1 MQNQNP
7 NPTQEQWLNQVRQ
20 ILEHHEGI
28 NSRLNAIFAWY
39 YEKIQQEI
47 EWSVRNLPQESQTL
61 IIDHLVDYME
71 ESMNWPSFESN
82 EEFLNSILL

>member
-7 NPTQEQWLNQVRQ
+7 NPVREQWLKQVRQ
-20 ILEHHEGI
+20 ILEHYSGI

-47 EWSVRNLPQESQTL
+47 EWAVRNLPQESQTI
-61 IIDHLVDYME
+61 IIDHLVDFME
-71 ESMNWPSFESN
+71 ESMNWPNAESD
-82 EEFLNSILL
+82 EEFLNSIL